1 MTLSL
6 LLVHPFYTKTRLTR
20 YLCNQISQNCTKKY
34 QTWLYEIIRFL
45 KIVKF
50 LVLETKKDPFH
61 TKNEADQVSL
71 QSDFS
76 KLYQKWLYEII
87 PFPKI
92 VKFLASSLCFILSLL
107 FTKVKDNKKGPFLVG
122 KRSITFRWNV
132 SQLSQV
138 QKNDATFSS

>member
-1 MTLSL
+1 M
-6 LLVHPFYTKTRLTR
+6 
-20 YLCNQISQNCTKKY
+20 
-34 QTWLYEIIRFL
+34 
-45 KIVKF
+45 
-50 LVLETKKDPFH
+50 
-61 TKNEADQVSL
+61 

-122 KRSITFRWNV
+122 KCSITFRWNV

-138 QKNDATFSS
+138 QKNDATFSSYLQSARKRTVNPLGRRDFLPLTLANQEMSHQRGKRNSPRHLWAGRGSSPRLFLVDFG